1 MNAPAGFPCQRGVLL
16 RFRVRLRLH
25 FSAER
30 DLDQLFG
37 ESERGN
43 PDEVAG
49 HLGHRLAID
58 GRPDLAAGGERRRH
72 INLPAGSGPRLPRTG
87 EASMIVSLV
96 RLLLA
101 GS

>member
-1 MNAPAGFPCQRGVLL
+1 VNAPAGFPCQHGVLL

-37 ESERGN
+37 EGERGN

-49 HLGHRLAID
+49 HLGNRLAIH
-58 GRPDLAAGGERRRH
+58 GRPDLAAGRERGRH
-72 INLPAGSGPRLPRTG
+72 IDCEKGWPDTKIELFTRT
-87 EASMIVSLV
+87 ACT
-96 RLLLA
+96 
-101 GS
+101 